1 MIIAKSIIRVRYAE
15 TDMMGIAYYGN
26 YFTWFE
32 VARIRLLDDLGTP
45 YRELEERGFR
55 LPVLETKA
63 EYKQPARFDDE
74 VEIKTLLKEMPTVR
88 FTIDYELYVE
98 SKLISTG
105 YTRHAF
111 TNLEGQPT
119 RPPKIFITRLKEY
132 FSPEASSSK

>member
-1 MIIAKSIIRVRYAE
+1 MIVANATIRVRYAE

-32 VARIRLLDDLGTP
+32 VARIHLLDDLGMP
-45 YRELEERGFR
+45 YRELEEQGFR

-74 VEIKTLLKEMPTVR
+74 VKIKTLIKEMPAVR
-88 FTIDYELYVE
+88 FTIDYELFVE

-111 TNLEGQPT
+111 TNMVGQPT
-119 RPPKIFITRLKEY
+119 RPPDIFITRLKKH
-132 FSPEASSSK
+132 FSPEASTGN